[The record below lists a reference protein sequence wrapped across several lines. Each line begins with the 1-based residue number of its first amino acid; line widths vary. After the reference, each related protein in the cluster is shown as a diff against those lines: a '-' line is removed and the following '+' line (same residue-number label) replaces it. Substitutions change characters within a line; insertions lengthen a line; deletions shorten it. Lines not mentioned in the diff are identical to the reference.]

1 MDDRISTEELVKEL
15 IKRGAKLHTNVL
27 YGDTE
32 IIIKSKYSENRDFK
46 VLENVLDVSDLIW
59 FFIKVPYVIK
69 CWQYY
74 AGSSFWF

>member
-1 MDDRISTEELVKEL
+1 MDDRISTEELVEEL

-27 YGDTE
+27 YGDIE
-32 IIIKSKYSENRDFK
+32 IIIKSKYSEKRDFK

-59 FFIKVPYVIK
+59 FFVKVPYIIK

-74 AGSSFWF
+74 AGSSSGF